1 MQIGTEMQI
10 GNTYAKKKVL
20 PVLFI
25 LSLSSFPGPGSAQ
38 AS

>member
-10 GNTYAKKKVL
+10 GDTYAKKIVI

-25 LSLSSFPGPGSAQ
+25 SILPSFPGPGSAQ

>member
-1 MQIGTEMQI
+1 MQIGTDMQI
-10 GNTYAKKKVL
+10 GDTYAKKKVI

-25 LSLSSFPGPGSAQ
+25 LILSSFPGPGSAQ